1 MDPYTVALIIAS
13 VLMAQ
18 VVTVALFV
26 GRDRMWDEWMDYC
39 DQAGIDPD
47 EPGVKP

>member
-18 VVTVALFV
+18 VVIVAIFV

-39 DQAGIDPD
+39 AAHGIDPD
-47 EPGVKP
+47 EPGVEL